1 MTYNNSEKLDKAL
14 PAYQHDRTTII
25 IPCYNEANRLHLEA
39 FLKFARKNPRISF
52 VFVDDGSK
60 DLTISLL
67 CGAMA
72 ALPKQ
77 VDVLMMARNAG
88 KAEAVRHGL
97 KFAAKRGDKY
107 VAFLDADLAT
117 PLNAINDFISVAD
130 RLENIDVVFGS
141 RAGGLGRRVY
151 RDLHRKVISLVCASM
166 GRLAT
171 GLALK
176 DTQCGAKLF
185 RNTPHLRT
193 CLEAP
198 FTAGWLF
205 DVELFLRISNPDRQE
220 RKNFFEYPVLEW
232 TEIPGSNIKFSDVI
246 KGGLKMTSLIMNQ
259 WKIRAQFQD
268 KRKIHTS
275 VSKQILRSGET
286 LSVQSIKAMEA
297 IISEDKEIITLDFSE
312 VKTLGPSVFTTLTEV
327 CENLR
332 NKGKE
337 PYIHLPDNADI
348 LSAARRSSFTAL
360 FDCTIQNTKPTHF
373 KNNHRFS
380 VVEA

>member
-1 MTYNNSEKLDKAL
+1 MTYESPAPLKAAPENYL
-14 PAYQHDRTTII
+14 HERTTII
-25 IPCYNEANRLHLEA
+25 IPCYNEANRLHLEV
-39 FLKFARKNPRISF
+39 FLNFARRNSNISF

-60 DLTISLL
+60 DLTINLL

-130 RLENIDVVFGS
+130 RLDNIDVVFGS
-141 RAGGLGRRVY
+141 RAGGLGRQVY
-151 RDLHRKVISLVCASM
+151 RDLHRKMISLVCASM

-185 RNTPHLRT
+185 RNTPHLKT
-193 CLEAP
+193 CLDAP

-205 DVELFLRISNPDRQE
+205 DVELFLRISNPNKHD

-246 KGGLKMTSLIMNQ
+246 KGGLKMTSLIFNQ
-259 WKIRAQFQD
+259 WKIREQFKN
-268 KRKIHTS
+268 KRQAPTPEAL
-275 VSKQILRSGET
+275 QILRAGESLT
-286 LSVQSIKAMEA
+286 TACLKSMETIIASDKKSI
-297 IISEDKEIITLDFSE
+297 ILDFSN
-312 VKTLGPSVFTTLTEV
+312 VKSLGPSVFTSLTEI
-327 CENLR
+327 CERLR
-332 NKGKE
+332 RAGKT
-337 PYIHLPDNADI
+337 PYLWWRHKCRLPQNHSLRRFKIMRSWALQRFYLSPRISQTRPI
-348 LSAARRSSFTAL
+348 LL
-360 FDCTIQNTKPTHF
+360 LI
-373 KNNHRFS
+373 
-380 VVEA
+380 